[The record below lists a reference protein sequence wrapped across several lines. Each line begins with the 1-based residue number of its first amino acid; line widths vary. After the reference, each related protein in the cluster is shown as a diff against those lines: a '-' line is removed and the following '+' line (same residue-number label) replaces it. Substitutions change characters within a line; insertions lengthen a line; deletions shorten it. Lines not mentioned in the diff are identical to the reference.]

1 MLKKRF
7 FIPLVVMSM
16 IFTACGGGTG
26 SNEPSADSSQ
36 PADSTSQPADTSAT
50 SKPAE
55 SSASSSKTSAPS
67 STQTSQSSAP
77 ASSSSS
83 AAPVHNHD
91 YELVANSTVKNA
103 DDKDVYVKECKD
115 KDDKYIGIAFDD
127 YSEKSADFGS
137 TSGYNNVPED
147 LRNESRLLAKNS
159 TITWKFNLDKAVS
172 GAKLA
177 FGVVYTGSD
186 HGTQTGSD
194 GSTVKYSIKANS
206 GDFVDWALGT
216 TTYDEAGFSQ
226 TARSYFTFGTIDLV
240 EGENTVTLRQNNA
253 GYRLLYGGEVRIHYS
268 GDAKPVEAPVPFEG
282 YNVTFVTEHCKV
294 LVYSTKAYDTETP
307 VETNTCKAKDEEG
320 KIVAYDP
327 DDIELQPQVSFKV
340 VCDEGYSVTVN
351 NVTATPRENYKNLKQ
366 NPDSKEG
373 QDNIFR
379 ITKVQGDLTVTIAPA
394 QGQQAKGYKIAFVP
408 TNCTIK
414 VYVGPKNADGSNLD
428 TPEDGV
434 YYARAKDGTYEIS
447 YTTPQV
453 NFEVVCDNGY
463 EFNPVITDNK
473 VDFITHPDATK
484 DGYNKFS
491 DKGGYYNLTKVDD
504 DLTITITATSTGGQQ
519 IETREIDFSTK
530 TEKHSAY
537 NDTWAYGDATI
548 AGGANNNGGWAFVK
562 MGGKSAT
569 ISAADHPGTWI
580 KTDAAVAYSV
590 ASVTMKFVGKCYNQD
605 SEKATVTVL
614 AYSDAELTTKVAETA
629 AQEVPAIND
638 NNGFEELTFTFAI
651 APAANMFYKINF
663 DIINTTTYNGVV
675 ALEKVTFNA
684 AA

>member
-36 PADSTSQPADTSAT
+36 PADSTSQPAESSAT

-55 SSASSSKTSAPS
+55 SSASSSKTSAP
-67 STQTSQSSAP
+67 TSQSSAP
-77 ASSSSS
+77 ASSSSSS

-115 KDDKYIGIAFDD
+115 HDDKYIGIAFDD

-137 TSGYNNVPED
+137 TSSYNNVPED

-240 EGENTVTLRQNNA
+240 EGENTITLRQNNA
-253 GYRLLYGGEVRIHYS
+253 GYRLLYGGEVRIHFS

-294 LVYSTKAYDTETP
+294 LVYSTKAYETETP

-320 KIVAYDP
+320 NIVAYDP

-340 VCDEGYSVTVN
+340 VCDNGYSATVN
-351 NVTATPRENYKNLKQ
+351 NVTVTPRENYKNLKQ
-366 NPDSKEG
+366 NPDSVDG
-373 QDNIFR
+373 QDDIFR
-379 ITKVQGDLTVTIAPA
+379 ITKVQGDITVTIAPS
-394 QGQQAKGYKIAFVP
+394 QGEQAPGYKVTFVP
-408 TNCTIK
+408 TNCAIK
-414 VYVGPKNADGSNLD
+414 VYVGPKNADGTNLD
-428 TPEDGV
+428 TPQEGGF
-434 YYARAKDGTYEIS
+434 YYARAKDGTYEVS

-453 NFEVVCDNGY
+453 NFEVVCDSGY
-463 EFNPVITDNK
+463 EFVPTITDNK
-473 VDFITHPDATK
+473 VDFITRPDTTK

-504 DLTITITATSTGGQQ
+504 DLTITITATSTGGQDPDALS
-519 IETREIDFSTK
+519 EAVVLNYSALTGTGSEISADDALAKIGQGNAHITAVTASKIYDGNGTSGAYPNTAGLLK
-530 TEKHSAY
+530 TGTGSAAGKIVFTLDVDVAKVEISCHDWY
-537 NDTWAYGDATI
+537 KKNDSNPTNSNTVAV
-548 AGGANNNGGWAFVK
+548 NG
-562 MGGKSAT
+562 SAT
-569 ISAADHPGTWI
+569 QLAPYNEEGTFG
-580 KTDAAVAYSV
+580 T
-590 ASVTMKFVGKCYNQD
+590 
-605 SEKATVTVL
+605 
-614 AYSDAELTTKVAETA
+614 
-629 AQEVPAIND
+629 
-638 NNGFEELTFTFAI
+638 LTFELAEGSKEITIDVNKRIFI
-651 APAANMFYKINF
+651 KEIK
-663 DIINTTTYNGVV
+663 
-675 ALEKVTFNA
+675 LS
-684 AA
+684 

>member
-115 KDDKYIGIAFDD
+115 KDDKYIGIAFDN

-340 VCDEGYSVTVN
+340 VCDDGYSVTVN
-351 NVTATPRENYKNLKQ
+351 NVTASPRENYKNLKQ

-373 QDNIFR
+373 QDDIFR
-379 ITKVQGDLTVTIAPA
+379 ITKVQGDLTVTIAPS
-394 QGQQAKGYKIAFVP
+394 QGEQAPGYKVTFVP
-408 TNCTIK
+408 TNCAIK
-414 VYVGPKNADGSNLD
+414 VYVGPKNADGTNLD
-428 TPEDGV
+428 TPQEGGF
-434 YYARAKDGTYEIS
+434 YYARAKDGTYEVS

-453 NFEVVCDNGY
+453 NFEVVCDSGY
-463 EFNPVITDNK
+463 EFVPTITDNK

-519 IETREIDFSTK
+519 VAQLPETFDFASDLTAYQAYDEAKMNAFIKASSSLGENTNYVSHDK
-530 TEKHSAY
+530 T
-537 NDTWAYGDATI
+537 G
-548 AGGANNNGGWAFVK
+548 AGTSPLIGANGGSGDGAWSNYNLLKLGSSSKNCK
-562 MGGKSAT
+562 MK
-569 ISAADHPGTWI
+569 
-580 KTDAAVAYSV
+580 
-590 ASVTMKFVGKCYNQD
+590 
-605 SEKATVTVL
+605 
-614 AYSDAELTTKVAETA
+614 
-629 AQEVPAIND
+629 
-638 NNGFEELTFTFAI
+638 LTF
-651 APAANMFYKINF
+651 K
-663 DIINTTTYNGVV
+663 DG
-675 ALEKVTFNA
+675 LEISKSSFLRLSLCRNPY
-684 AA
+684 

>member
-50 SKPAE
+50 SQPAE
-55 SSASSSKTSAPS
+55 SSASSSKTSAP
-67 STQTSQSSAP
+67 TSQSSAP

-115 KDDKYIGIAFDD
+115 HDDKYIGIAFDD

-137 TSGYNNVPED
+137 TSIYNNVPED

-240 EGENTVTLRQNNA
+240 EGENTITLRQNNA

-294 LVYSTKAYDTETP
+294 FVYSTKAYDTETP

-379 ITKVQGDLTVTIAPA
+379 ITKVQGDLTITIAPA

-453 NFEVVCDNGY
+453 NFEVVCDDGY

-504 DLTITITATSTGGQQ
+504 DLTITITATSTGGQSEA
-519 IETREIDFSTK
+519 ITLNYSNLSNDKNSEIT
-530 TEKHSAY
+530 
-537 NDTWAYGDATI
+537 
-548 AGGANNNGGWAFVK
+548 
-562 MGGKSAT
+562 
-569 ISAADHPGTWI
+569 
-580 KTDAAVAYSV
+580 TD
-590 ASVTMKFVGKCYNQD
+590 
-605 SEKATVTVL
+605 
-614 AYSDAELTTKVAETA
+614 
-629 AQEVPAIND
+629 
-638 NNGFEELTFTFAI
+638 
-651 APAANMFYKINF
+651 
-663 DIINTTTYNGVV
+663 
-675 ALEKVTFNA
+675 ALEKLGQGNTHVTAVTASKIYCNTGSGGAYPNA
-684 AA
+684 NGMVKGGTGSANGVINFTLDVDVSKVEISCHDFYKKDADHATNSNSVKVNDLEAQLAPYNEEGTFGTLTFELAAGTKEITITTQKRVYILEIKLS